1 MALERYRNKQMIF
14 PVKEAARAKPDEVT
28 FSPYSRAR
36 IAMILRLKITSS
48 KKKRNLFRDFIF
60 NKLMHLI

>member
-1 MALERYRNKQMIF
+1 MIF

-36 IAMILRLKITSS
+36 IAKILRLKITFS
-48 KKKRNLFRDFIF
+48 KKKKKPF
-60 NKLMHLI
+60 